1 LLDGAAPKRE
11 KDPMI
16 KAIAVVLVSILAAPS
31 SALAQT
37 ATLDVRQTA
46 IVQVSGQSSG
56 GLRQAI
62 AREAAKLT
70 DDAGTTGL
78 QPQTPP
84 QRTWAGRHPV
94 ALGAIIGAAGGV
106 TWGAVVCSNACEGGL
121 HTPYWI
127 ALGAGVGAGIGAGIG
142 AIISRIRS

>member
-1 LLDGAAPKRE
+1 
-11 KDPMI
+11 MI

-31 SALAQT
+31 SALAQ
-37 ATLDVRQTA
+37 ATTVDARQAA
-46 IVQVSGQSSG
+46 IVQVPVSGQSSG
-56 GLRQAI
+56 GLRQSI

-70 DDAGTTGL
+70 EHAGTTSL
-78 QPQTPP
+78 QPQQPP

-94 ALGAIIGAAGGV
+94 ALGAMIGAAGGV

-121 HTPYWI
+121 HTPYWM

-142 AIISRIRS
+142 AIISRIRR